1 MTDDAAV
8 QKTYDPAVYWPAP
21 TRNFRT
27 SARLHLQHQLCQNTL
42 GFLLEPHVDSS
53 VTTSQTLRV
62 ADLACGNGVWLLD
75 LERHLSERGIS
86 CRLQGFDIN
95 PVNFPSSSF
104 IPSNVTFQQLDIL
117 ASPLPEELLG
127 AFDVVH
133 VRAFMSIIIDQDTAP
148 LLSAARSLLKPG
160 GWLQWEEMRGEFL
173 IEPSSPSVSAASC
186 AILAKILKEGGEA
199 QGLKF
204 GFVHELNSHLG
215 RHGFEDVH
223 MHKFPKRRQDFKGWT
238 EDFLMVWEELAS
250 HLPSKADVPNAPVTR
265 ELWTDLFNKAVVET
279 EQGVAVHQ
287 GFIMTVVGRKSVT

>member
-1 MTDDAAV
+1 MTDDGAV

-21 TRNFRT
+21 TRNFRS

-42 GFLLEPHVDSS
+42 GFLLEPGVHSS
-53 VTTSQTLRV
+53 VTTSQPFRV

-86 CRLQGFDIN
+86 CRLQGLDIN
-95 PVNFPSSSF
+95 P
-104 IPSNVTFQQLDIL
+104 LDIL
-117 ASPLPEELLG
+117 VSPLPEELLG

-160 GWLQWEEMRGEFL
+160 GWVQWEEMRGDFL
-173 IEPSSPSVSAASC
+173 IEPSLPNMSTVSC

-204 GFVHELNSHLG
+204 GFVHELDGHLG